1 MFKFIRVIIE
11 ICTCRKLATGAA
23 SLPSREQKWTNMK
36 GLRYNLTTNQK
47 HVRNYVF
54 GQAKKM
60 VMKQTN
66 GLYPAPLK
74 IMEVQSMYLSVM

>member
-1 MFKFIRVIIE
+1 MP
-11 ICTCRKLATGAA
+11 T
-23 SLPSREQKWTNMK
+23 REQRWTNLK
-36 GLRYNLTTNQK
+36 GLQFNLTTNQK

-66 GLYPAPLK
+66 GLYPAPLQ
-74 IMEVQSMYLSVM
+74 IMEVRAVQLANIVVQLCSMWFECCT